1 MSAAHGVTLAL
12 LARTRTRRGQ
22 KVEISML
29 DAMAA
34 LLTYQAGI
42 YFGTG
47 QRPARRGNAHP
58 SIVPYEVFKA
68 ADAYLT
74 LGVANNALWAR
85 CCAALDRTE
94 LATDPRFDTE
104 ARRVTNRDALIPLL
118 NEILG
123 TRTAEEWLKRF
134 ESAGVPAGRIKS
146 VPEVCES
153 PHLKA
158 RRMIATLPHPRAGRV
173 TVLGVPIRL
182 HTTPGGAR
190 LAPPLLGQDTDA
202 VLRTLAGLGKKEV
215 ARLRAQ
221 GVV

>member
-1 MSAAHGVTLAL
+1 
-12 LARTRTRRGQ
+12 
-22 KVEISML
+22 
-29 DAMAA
+29 
-34 LLTYQAGI
+34 
-42 YFGTG
+42 
-47 QRPARRGNAHP
+47 

-74 LGVANNALWAR
+74 LVVANNALWAR
-85 CCAALDRTE
+85 CCSALDRTV
-94 LATDPRFDTE
+94 LATDPCFDSE

-158 RRMIATLPHPRAGRV
+158 RRRIA
-173 TVLGVPIRL
+173 
-182 HTTPGGAR
+182 
-190 LAPPLLGQDTDA
+190 
-202 VLRTLAGLGKKEV
+202 
-215 ARLRAQ
+215 
-221 GVV
+221 

>member
-1 MSAAHGVTLAL
+1 M
-12 LARTRTRRGQ
+12 
-22 KVEISML
+22 
-29 DAMAA
+29 
-34 LLTYQAGI
+34 
-42 YFGTG
+42 
-47 QRPARRGNAHP
+47 
-58 SIVPYEVFKA
+58 
-68 ADAYLT
+68 
-74 LGVANNALWAR
+74 AR
-85 CCAALDRTE
+85 CCAALDWTE

-123 TRTAEEWLKRF
+123 ARTAEEWLKRF

-153 PHLKA
+153 LHLKA
-158 RRMIATLPHPRAGRV
+158 RKMIATLPHPRAGRV

-182 HTTPGGAR
+182 HTTPGRVR
-190 LAPPLLGQDTDA
+190 LAPPLLGQHTDA